1 MLGDQDT
8 DGRLVAIAIG
18 ACDDEGRVSQSG
30 GGEGGDEDVQT
41 FFVIDTAEEQHE
53 WLLAQLRPFGAE
65 STLRREVAELGQI
78 ETEAFDEGRGFEFE
92 RDHQIALN
100 LTGVVDGGG
109 AIEVSTEAE
118 EQVESFGPFA
128 AGEVPGREHSVRR
141 DEVGNAPPLGG
152 TGGLVLSFFKQAVNV
167 DDIGGGDSAIRFDG
181 ERWMARELTGGRA
194 EEDHFDAVGA
204 EALGDRETVLDFPGG
219 EDGDVEAG
227 FGLGFGHPYQGGGG
241 AAVLGVE
248 AGDDVEDVHG
258 RTWGFNV
265 RPKFDGPYQLFRW
278 TGQHRVD
285 QSR

>member
-1 MLGDQDT
+1 MFGDQGA

-41 FFVIDTAEEQHE
+41 FFVVDTAEEQHE
-53 WLLAQLRPFGAE
+53 WLLAELRPFGAE
-65 STLRREVAELGQI
+65 GTLWRKLLKLRKI
-78 ETEAFDEGRGFEFE
+78 ETESFDEGRGFEFE
-92 RDHQIALN
+92 RGHQIAFN

-128 AGEVPGREHSVRR
+128 AGEVPGGEHSVRR
-141 DEVGNAPPLGG
+141 DKVGNAPPLGG
-152 TGGLVLSFFKQAVNV
+152 TGGLVLDFFKQAVNV
-167 DDIGGGDSAIRFDG
+167 DDISGRDSAIRFDG

-194 EEDHFDAVGA
+194 DEDHFDVVGA
-204 EALGDRETVLDFPGG
+204 EALGDWETIFDFPGG

-227 FGLGFGHPYQGGGG
+227 FGLGFGHPYQGSGG
-241 AAVLGVE
+241 ATVLGVE
-248 AGDDVEDVHG
+248 AGDDVEDAHG

-265 RPKFDGPYQLFRW
+265 RVYRAELVPFDR
-278 TGQHRVD
+278 
-285 QSR
+285 